1 MNSRYIY
8 FRNELFPSSKGERGR
23 EVRRWRRRR
32 RRRRAENKK
41 ENKEKLERRDDTAI
55 AKRRHLSF
63 EKQRHHNGR
72 AQWHE
77 ARPSN
82 KIKLTSI

>member
-8 FRNELFPSSKGERGR
+8 FRNELFPSSKRKEGRGR
-23 EVRRWRRRR
+23 EDERGGGEERDGG
-32 RRRRAENKK
+32 
-41 ENKEKLERRDDTAI
+41 NKEKWEEEDGYYSKKASLLLKNKGITMDA
-55 AKRRHLSF
+55 
-63 EKQRHHNGR
+63 

-82 KIKLTSI
+82 KIKLASI

>member
-1 MNSRYIY
+1 M
-8 FRNELFPSSKGERGR
+8 GG
-23 EVRRWRRRR
+23 V
-32 RRRRAENKK
+32 AEKK
-41 ENKEKLERRDDTAI
+41 EMENKEKREEDAI
-55 AKRRHLSF
+55 QQKGVTSF